1 MKARKIVRGFATAVL
16 AFALSLA
23 ETYADEGDEWVLLAS
38 DEDGFWHG
46 PDEIF
51 EGDVVTG
58 FWHGPD
64 EIDMGEDSK
73 PFAFMPP
80 WSWQV
85 GAASYA
91 YTNEVGVLIVFG
103 EGAAAALP
111 AGVDRGGIRGVN
123 VEDDVTSI
131 GSRFLKKCYNLNA
144 FTGGANLVTF
154 GEKAFYLCSSLERIE
169 IDNPSFDLEASGLQD
184 AVVYQAAI
192 RPDGTLY
199 TIPAISLP
207 GYKAVLYGTNDLS
220 DPSGWRPV
228 DQGRTMEESGYH
240 FFKYVL
246 EKRDK

>member
-1 MKARKIVRGFATAVL
+1 MKRHVKLAMTAAVAAGMVLSVL
-16 AFALSLA
+16 AEEVVVSRDKMA
-23 ETYADEGDEWVLLAS
+23 
-38 DEDGFWHG
+38 FWMG
-46 PDEIF
+46 PDES
-51 EGDVVTG
+51 EMARAVSRL
-58 FWHGPD
+58 WMGPD
-64 EIDMGEDSK
+64 EIDMGEDSE

-91 YTNEVGVLIVFG
+91 YTNEVGVLIIFG

-123 VEDDVTSI
+123 VEDDVSSI

-228 DQGRTMEESGYH
+228 DQGQTMEESGYH

-246 EKRDK
+246 EKQGK

>member
-1 MKARKIVRGFATAVL
+1 MKRHIQLAMTAAVAAGMVLSVL
-16 AFALSLA
+16 AEEEEVAA
-23 ETYADEGDEWVLLAS
+23 RDKVM
-38 DEDGFWHG
+38 FWMG
-46 PDEIF
+46 PDES
-51 EGDVVTG
+51 EMARAVSRL
-58 FWHGPD
+58 WMGPD
-64 EIDMGEDSK
+64 EIDMGEDSE

-91 YTNEVGVLIVFG
+91 YTNEVGVLIIFG

-144 FTGGANLVTF
+144 FTGGEDLVSF
-154 GEKAFYLCSSLERIE
+154 GEKAFYLCPSLETITLKN
-169 IDNPSFDLEASGLQD
+169 DAAQASLAN
-184 AVVYQAAI
+184 AVVYQTAI

-220 DPSGWRPV
+220 DPSGWRRV
-228 DQGRTMEESGYH
+228 DQGWTMEESGYH